1 MKNELT
7 ETQRDELRKYLA
19 DRKEW
24 ADRQA
29 ARKAEVAEYARRLL
43 GE

>member
-24 ADRQA
+24 DERQA
-29 ARKAEVAEYARRLL
+29 ERKAERAAYAKRLL